1 MADMKK
7 KVLSLEQFRASKASE
22 ANPEQARLVKEIETY
37 QDMGSGKQVFRLRL
51 VIGGKVIALCLL
63 RFEDIDDCRGQ
74 WVPAM
79 VRIKADSDSVK
90 STIEAIEEK
99 GAELPPEQR
108 TEKEESSE

>member
-1 MADMKK
+1 MASQKK
-7 KVLSLEQFRASKASE
+7 KVMSIEEYRASKAMV
-22 ANPEQARLVKEIETY
+22 ANPEQVALVKGIEAY
-37 QDMGSGKQVFRLRL
+37 QDAGAGKQVFRLRQ
-51 VIGGKVIALCLL
+51 VIGGKVVALCLI
-63 RFEDIDDCRGQ
+63 RFEDLDDCRGQ